1 MTRRAL
7 QFMAAT
13 PARRRLVRAVVFLAT
28 AGFGILAGLTL
39 TGSPLPDS
47 VYLASVICCAM
58 TGWAY
63 ADYSRTKARRR
74 AEELHAR
81 LARRA
86 WYWEMEQRG
95 GHGHLPQ

>member
-1 MTRRAL
+1 MTRRVL

-13 PARRRLVRAVVFLAT
+13 PARRRLFMSVVFLAT
-28 AGFGILAGLTL
+28 AGFGIMAGLAL

-63 ADYSRTKARRR
+63 ADHSRAKARRR

-81 LARRA
+81 LEQRA
-86 WYWEMEQRG
+86 WYWEMEQR
-95 GHGHLPQ
+95 HGHLPE